1 METWMALVSIMAIVA
16 VVLVAGGIIAFIA
29 HLIIGALDRTDKN
42 IKYEGRTELLDYA
55 QYKQSQEANKQN
67 EYDFEAINKAKVAEE
82 KALIEDEVDDDFEI
96 EDNLVDEI
104 AKDLEEEKVAEPVEE
119 KVKKVEEVKIVEEDD
134 DDLDFDAMLEE
145 ISNDIIEEEKEKAT
159 EENAPKMSDELGTY
173 SLEEYMNSLNEETE
187 EVEETVEEVPVVEEV
202 EPVAEEIAAEV
213 VAEESLEETEDEG
226 DEALEIL
233 PEIEEV
239 EEEIAEVE
247 EVVAPVEEKE
257 DESKKIIEDLKA
269 QLADL
274 NKQLEAARS
283 SKTEVVTINMTEE
296 ECVARLN
303 MLEERLKDVK
313 KDYKNNMKEYRP
325 LKKVMND
332 LEKYQTKLRR
342 KDTIVAKKKVAL
354 YGVNNYVDIDKEKAE
369 KLANDLELLEGLRLS
384 VSHCEEVINANKD
397 RYPILERTN
406 QILEDQIAH
415 IEADIAS
422 TQAILNKI
430 REQNGEGENE

>member
-29 HLIIGALDRTDKN
+29 HLIIGALDRTDKKVN
-42 IKYEGRTELLDYA
+42 YDTNRTELLDYA
-55 QYKQSQEANKQN
+55 QYKQNQQNSGAQTN
-67 EYDFEAINKAKVAEE
+67 EYDFEAINKAKVEEE
-82 KALIEDEVDDDFEI
+82 KSKLEEEVVDNFAIEE
-96 EDNLVDEI
+96 NLTDEI
-104 AKDLEEEKVAEPVEE
+104 AEEIKEEKVESKIEE
-119 KVKKVEEVKIVEEDD
+119 IDED

-159 EENAPKMSDELGTY
+159 EENAPKMSDELGSY
-173 SLEEYMNSLNEETE
+173 SIEEYMNNLEEETEEEVAEEKIE
-187 EVEETVEEVPVVEEV
+187 EVEET
-202 EPVAEEIAAEV
+202 AEEIAELPLAEDDGEEGLEIKPENEEDLI
-213 VAEESLEETEDEG
+213 AEEIEATED
-226 DEALEIL
+226 
-233 PEIEEV
+233 
-239 EEEIAEVE
+239 
-247 EVVAPVEEKE
+247 VAEEKE

-274 NKQLEAARS
+274 NKQLEIARS

-313 KDYKNNMKEYRP
+313 KDYKTNMKEYRP

-422 TQAILNKI
+422 TQATLAKI
-430 REQNGEGENE
+430 REQNGSGESEEN

>member
-29 HLIIGALDRTDKN
+29 HLIIGALDRTDKG
-42 IKYEGRTELLDYA
+42 IKMEAKTELLDYA
-55 QYKQSQEANKQN
+55 SFKQNEQKQTQKEN
-67 EYDFEAINKAKVAEE
+67 EYDFEAINKAKV
-82 KALIEDEVDDDFEI
+82 
-96 EDNLVDEI
+96 
-104 AKDLEEEKVAEPVEE
+104 EEEKSLLDDEDANFDLDEELVEKDEEVQDLVEE
-119 KVKKVEEVKIVEEDD
+119 AKIEEPIADVED

-159 EENAPKMSDELGTY
+159 EENTPKMSDELESY
-173 SLEEYMNSLNEETE
+173 SLEEYMNELDEEADSTE
-187 EVEETVEEVPVVEEV
+187 EIEK
-202 EPVAEEIAAEV
+202 I
-213 VAEESLEETEDEG
+213 EESEDGEEN
-226 DEALEIL
+226 LEIL
-233 PEIEEV
+233 PEFDEV
-239 EEEIAEVE
+239 VE
-247 EVVAPVEEKE
+247 EVVETEEKIEKVEEEKE
-257 DESKKIIEDLKA
+257 NEDKKIIEDLKA

-274 NKQLEAARS
+274 NRQLELARS
-283 SKTEVVTINMTEE
+283 SKTEVVTVNMTEE
-296 ECVARLN
+296 ECVARLE

-313 KDYKNNMKEYRP
+313 KDYKTNMKEYRP

-369 KLANDLELLEGLRLS
+369 KLSNDLELLEGLRLS
-384 VSHCEEVINANKD
+384 VAHCEEVINANKD

-415 IEADIAS
+415 IEADIAQ
-422 TQAILNKI
+422 TQATLAKI
-430 REQNGEGENE
+430 REQNGEGESENN

>member
-42 IKYEGRTELLDYA
+42 VNYEGRTELLDYA
-55 QYKQSQEANKQN
+55 QYKQNQQNSGAQTN

-82 KALIEDEVDDDFEI
+82 KALIEEEVNDDFEI
-96 EDNLVDEI
+96 EDDLVDEI
-104 AKDLEEEKVAEPVEE
+104 AEEIKEEKVEEP
-119 KVKKVEEVKIVEEDD
+119 VKKVEEVKIVEED

-173 SLEEYMNSLNEETE
+173 SIEQYMNSLNEEAEETIE
-187 EVEETVEEVPVVEEV
+187 EVADIEPAVEEVT
-202 EPVAEEIAAEV
+202 EEIVKDELV
-213 VAEESLEETEDEG
+213 VAEEAIAETEDEG

-296 ECVARLN
+296 ECVARLA

-313 KDYKNNMKEYRP
+313 KDYKINMKEYRP

-422 TQAILNKI
+422 TQATLAKI
-430 REQNGEGENE
+430 REENGEGENQ